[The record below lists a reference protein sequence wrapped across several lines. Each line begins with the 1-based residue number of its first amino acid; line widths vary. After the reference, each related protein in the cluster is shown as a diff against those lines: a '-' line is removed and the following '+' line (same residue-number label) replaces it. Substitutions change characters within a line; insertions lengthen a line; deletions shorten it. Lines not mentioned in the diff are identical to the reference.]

1 VSIGKVLE
9 SVIVS
14 PKSVSQEKP
23 TRPIAQDIN
32 SNYKFVIK
40 FSERLSYS
48 FGKLMPHLPDDRK
61 MSLLHTLL
69 KVLALSVLVIS
80 TRFESVAAKPVPKN
94 NVSYDDEVSIMKERS
109 IKSNW

>member
-1 VSIGKVLE
+1 
-9 SVIVS
+9 
-14 PKSVSQEKP
+14 
-23 TRPIAQDIN
+23 
-32 SNYKFVIK
+32 
-40 FSERLSYS
+40 
-48 FGKLMPHLPDDRK
+48 MPHLPDDRK

>member
-1 VSIGKVLE
+1 MSSCHLE
-9 SVIVS
+9 
-14 PKSVSQEKP
+14 SVSQEKP
-23 TRPIAQDIN
+23 TRPIAKDIN

-69 KVLALSVLVIS
+69 LLKVLALSVLVIS

-94 NVSYDDEVSIMKERS
+94 NVSYDDEVSIKKERS
-109 IKSNW
+109 IMI